1 MRCELYFKIDDT
13 IFPWL
18 NCTKKESCSISLM
31 SNFISSDEIE
41 LKNLHVNTFTKFKPV
56 SNSAADKIS
65 VPLPYVLRINIDG
78 QRKKLPYDCDCKSL
92 CVETSSA
99 SDSVEVLFLPFPCG
113 NALCSPFHHYSI
125 ANPTL
130 TPSLSLT
137 RMALPEFKN
146 STAGGLWQSK
156 MFSRLNLKVKCRRI
170 RFKNH

>member
-1 MRCELYFKIDDT
+1 MFNLIDIKFYLFRRDR
-13 IFPWL
+13 
-18 NCTKKESCSISLM
+18 
-31 SNFISSDEIE
+31 D
-41 LKNLHVNTFTKFKPV
+41 KNSQANTFTKFKPITKLGCRK
-56 SNSAADKIS
+56 SS
-65 VPLPYVLRINIDG
+65 VPLLRINIDG

-99 SDSVEVLFLPFPCG
+99 FDSVEVLLLPFPCG

-137 RMALPEFKN
+137 HMALPEFKN

-156 MFSRLNLKVKCRRI
+156 MFSHINLKVKCRRI
-170 RFKNH
+170 PYKNH